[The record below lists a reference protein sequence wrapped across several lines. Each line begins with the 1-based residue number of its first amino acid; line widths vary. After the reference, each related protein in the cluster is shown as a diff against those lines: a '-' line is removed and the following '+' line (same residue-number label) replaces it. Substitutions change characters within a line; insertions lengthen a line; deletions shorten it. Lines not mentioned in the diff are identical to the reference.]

1 MKAVLG
7 LLSSRLEDD
16 VLEAALGPPAS
27 VFLIFLALGPDDG
40 LSLYLVQNTH
50 AGHSWPLGPLTMPG
64 GQSSSVLGASLE
76 VFEKS
81 TGTSTS
87 ILPLGGLGFEA
98 AEGAFERDERLPGD
112 VLGVTGDLA

>member
-1 MKAVLG
+1 M
-7 LLSSRLEDD
+7 SSRLEDD

-27 VFLIFLALGPDDG
+27 VFLIFLALGPDEG
-40 LSLYLVQNTH
+40 LSLYLVQNTQ

-76 VFEKS
+76 VLEKS

-87 ILPLGGLGFEA
+87 IFPLGGLGFEA
-98 AEGAFERDERLPGD
+98 AAADEGAFDDERLPGD
-112 VLGVTGDLA
+112 VFGVTGDLD